1 MHTRLVV
8 LLLGLVLGGASSTFA
23 QSTSG
28 PSAGPGS
35 TTGTGTGTGT
45 PTTPLPLDLDLPLD
59 KPILTAP
66 TPTPAPPEPVP
77 IEDDGDQDDPRD
89 EPPPVIYGEEIDSE
103 NDTIVYVI
111 DRSGSMDW
119 DDASFTDIDGNRR
132 TGNRMERAKCELQRS
147 ILGLSR
153 NFRFNIIAFD
163 CATFRWR
170 SQMQEA
176 NDANKAAAIA
186 WVRGLNP
193 GGATGTGPATA
204 LGLEQ
209 RDNMSVV
216 LLTDGEPN
224 CGMPNEYDDF
234 NDDAHRRLIRDSNT
248 QRATVTVFGI
258 AASGRYR
265 RFCQNVASDNG
276 GAYFDVP

>member
-1 MHTRLVV
+1 MRTRLAV
-8 LLLGLVLGGASSTFA
+8 LLLGLLLAASPTLA
-23 QSTSG
+23 QTTTS
-28 PSAGPGS
+28 PAAGPGS
-35 TTGTGTGTGT
+35 TTGTGPST
-45 PTTPLPLDLDLPLD
+45 PITPMPTDLDLPLEA
-59 KPILTAP
+59 PILVTP
-66 TPTPAPPEPVP
+66 TPVPAPPEPVP
-77 IEDDGDQDDPRD
+77 IEDDGDEDDPRD

-119 DDASFTDIDGNRR
+119 DEASFTDLDGNRR
-132 TGNRMERAKCELQRS
+132 FGNRMERAKCELQRS
-147 ILGLSR
+147 VVGLSR
-153 NFRFNIIAFD
+153 NFTFNIIAFD
-163 CATFRWR
+163 CSTFMWR
-170 SQMQEA
+170 NTMQEA
-176 NDANKAAAIA
+176 NDANKAAAVA
-186 WVRGLNP
+186 WIRGLWP

-234 NDDAHRRLIRDSNT
+234 SDDAHRRLIRDSNT
-248 QRATVTVFGI
+248 QHATITVFGI

-265 RFCQNVASDNG
+265 RFCQNVAADNNG
-276 GAYFDVP
+276 SYFDVP